1 MRRPGCFDGDVRVRT
16 TYLEQRS
23 PADLTPAASPSVG
36 VLVERLPV
44 PDAELSRSLYAR
56 VGADWQWTDRAGWSV
71 AQWQERLARP
81 GGETW
86 VARVEGDV
94 AGYLELE
101 STVGAPGTEVEVA
114 YFGLLPSY
122 IGRGIGGHLLSVGIE
137 QAWRLDDRWEGLPP
151 VARVW
156 LHTCSLDGPTAL
168 PNYLARG
175 FHVFATISEG
185 RPGPR

>member
-1 MRRPGCFDGDVRVRT
+1 MRT

-23 PADLTPAASPSVG
+23 AADLRPARLPSVG

-44 PDAELSRSLYAR
+44 PDVVLSRSLYAR
-56 VGADWQWTDRAGWSV
+56 VGADWHWTDRAGWSV

-86 VARVEGDV
+86 IARVEDDV
-94 AGYLELE
+94 AGYVELE
-101 STVGAPGTEVEVA
+101 STVAARGTEVEVA

-122 IGRGIGGHLLSVGIE
+122 VGRGIGGHLLSVGTE
-137 QAWRLDDRWEGLPP
+137 QAWRVHERWADLPP

-156 LHTCSLDGPTAL
+156 LHTCSLDGPAAL

-175 FHVFATISEG
+175 FSVFATISEG
-185 RPGPR
+185 RQD